1 LNLSKTIPDDPK
13 WWRKAAN
20 TVVKQIKKRTAAG
33 KDWQDKNFDAYSDD
47 YAKRKATGKL
57 PRQASAFASKKPN
70 LILSSD
76 MLNDLKLIGYTGHQ
90 FIIGWAAFGS
100 RVKFNEDNGRAIIG
114 PDGEPIGNRLMSA
127 LVKSFEKEWDRG
139 LKKWASN
146 DINLTIG

>member
-1 LNLSKTIPDDPK
+1 MIPDDPK

-20 TVVKQIKKRTAAG
+20 TVIKQIKKRTADC
-33 KDWQDKNFDAYSDD
+33 KDYQDRAFKAYKKA
-47 YAKRKATGKL
+47 YADRKATGKIN
-57 PRQASAFASKKPN
+57 RQASAYASRKPN
-70 LILSSD
+70 LVLTSD